1 MLQSDQLGIALRL
14 LRTTRNLKQ
23 HQVAGCAGIT
33 SSMLS
38 GYENGRK
45 VPTLASLEKILEA
58 MGCRLQDLVAALEM
72 TRRKSGGVADR
83 GSEPGVLERDHR
95 GREPAPSS
103 PPLPWSQEA
112 FRPAGSRAFDLD
124 AILGPSP
131 CLAQEEQE
139 AFEEMLS
146 GYYRWLRFL
155 HRHGD
160 VARGS

>member
-1 MLQSDQLGIALRL
+1 MLQSDQLGVALRL

-23 HQVAGCAGIT
+23 HQVAGGAGIT

-58 MGCRLQDLVAALEM
+58 MGCRLQDLVTALEM
-72 TRRKSGGVADR
+72 ARAESSGTTDR
-83 GSEPGVLERDHR
+83 GGEASVQGSSRR
-95 GREPAPSS
+95 FRESGPSS
-103 PPLPWSQEA
+103 PPFPWSQETL
-112 FRPAGSRAFDLD
+112 RPSGSRAFDLD
-124 AILGPSP
+124 TILGPSP
-131 CLAQEEQE
+131 RLALEEQE

-160 VARGS
+160 VARGP